1 METAA
6 WRIIRRPALRVRITQ
21 EAMATTR
28 CAISFL
34 QEASPSPLRPST
46 PRAVT
51 TFLQWVAALTLA
63 QVRLPVALT
72 LESFRGTPI
81 TRTLPPDGRCA
92 KSELQGRLEQ

>member
-21 EAMATTR
+21 ETMATTR
-28 CAISFL
+28 CATSFL
-34 QEASPSPLRPST
+34 QGASPSRCRLST

-72 LESFRGTPI
+72 LESFRGAPI
-81 TRTLPPDGRCA
+81 TRRLAADGSCA
-92 KSELQGRLEQ
+92 KIELQGRLEQ